1 MEHQD
6 WTPVV
11 LNRSDKK
18 HSPPKGF
25 SGFKKTEDAE
35 GNPIKPKTYGREYGQ
50 RVTLARTQKGMT
62 QADLAKAMMVQP
74 VIVRDIENGSG
85 VVNDQNCQKIFK
97 VLGVKRN
104 V

>member
-18 HSPPKGF
+18 SPPKGF
-25 SGFKKTEDAE
+25 AGFKKTEDSE

-62 QADLAKAMMVQP
+62 QVDLAKAMNVQP
-74 VIVRDIENGSG
+74 PVVKDIENGTG
-85 VVNDQNCQKIFK
+85 TVNDQNCQKIFK
-97 VLGVKRN
+97 LLGVKRN